1 MASSSAL
8 LLALLALLPLLQWLA
23 TCWYAY
29 LSGDTLRPQL
39 HWAPSNGQVEVDGG
53 GGGLVE
59 GNADNQ
65 LDYVVPR

>member
-1 MASSSAL
+1 MVGDVLVCIFEWRHASPS
-8 LLALLALLPLLQWLA
+8 
-23 TCWYAY
+23 T
-29 LSGDTLRPQL
+29 TLG
-39 HWAPSNGQVEVDGG
+39 PSNGQVEVDGG